1 MHSGRLSTTGLPIGP
16 EMKTHVLPHGRA
28 ADLPITSGPVVA
40 RSNTA
45 RLDRRQSAKHMHMP
59 GNQTSSK
66 YFHRD
71 IADSSKQEWT
81 HHLLD
86 GPSASH
92 RKDDR
97 TGDKES
103 TIGATWKRC
112 SKSMS
117 NKSSRLCA
125 EHATTKP
132 SPGTMETELSSKP
145 YCALAET
152 AGQITRRLRTYV
164 FFLSQ
169 GRTRLD
175 QVVKHM
181 IAKALCVK
189 I

>member
-45 RLDRRQSAKHMHMP
+45 RLDRRQSAKHMYMP

-103 TIGATWKRC
+103 TIVRGNMEEMLKEHEQQIQQVVRRARHDKTKPR
-112 SKSMS
+112 
-117 NKSSRLCA
+117 NHGDRAQLEALLCA
-125 EHATTKP
+125 
-132 SPGTMETELSSKP
+132 S
-145 YCALAET
+145 
-152 AGQITRRLRTYV
+152 RN
-164 FFLSQ
+164 
-169 GRTRLD
+169 GRSD
-175 QVVKHM
+175 H
-181 IAKALCVK
+181 
-189 I
+189 